1 MIKYFGYYTHIGTL
15 LSSLMLNAHKASFA
29 WIAVSVGLFPAF
41 CKSIRYDNNIPFFIM
56 ESQQDLGT
64 FEFKGQTYQISRLTD
79 DQRAVLSGLEAAQ
92 EHVKSADERLQLLMI
107 ARDSLFEKLD
117 EIVSSL

>member
-1 MIKYFGYYTHIGTL
+1 M
-15 LSSLMLNAHKASFA
+15 
-29 WIAVSVGLFPAF
+29 SVGLFPGL
-41 CKSIRYDNNIPFFIM
+41 CKSFRYDDYIPFFIM

-117 EIVSSL
+117 EIVASL

>member
-1 MIKYFGYYTHIGTL
+1 M
-15 LSSLMLNAHKASFA
+15 SL
-29 WIAVSVGLFPAF
+29 
-41 CKSIRYDNNIPFFIM
+41 RYDAEALLFVM
-56 ESQQDLGT
+56 ESQDLGT
-64 FEFKGQTYQISRLTD
+64 FEFKGNTYQISSLSE

-107 ARDSLFEKLD
+107 ARDSLFDRLE